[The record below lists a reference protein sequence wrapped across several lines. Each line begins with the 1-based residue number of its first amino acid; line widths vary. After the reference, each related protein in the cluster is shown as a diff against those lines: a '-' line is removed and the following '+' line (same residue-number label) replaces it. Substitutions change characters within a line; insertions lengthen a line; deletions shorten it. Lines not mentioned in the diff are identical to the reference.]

1 MPSPP
6 QAFSRVR
13 FVLVQ
18 PQDSRNV
25 GAVCR
30 AMKTMGLRRLHVVG
44 AGSLDREQAAISA
57 VHAVDVLREAV
68 FCDELPEAVRDA
80 VLVAGVTRRRGRW
93 RKYFALDPEGLGERV
108 AALATGT
115 CAVVFGNESA
125 GLSDQDLRQC
135 HLAVQIPTSPEFP
148 SLNLSHAVQLVA
160 YALFRRLGGGP
171 AGFRP
176 IPADRLEEL
185 VAGIIGALRGI
196 GYFTRGDPAEL
207 GVFWRDILARAALE
221 QREADRL
228 AELFGKIGGM
238 VAGRNP

>member
-1 MPSPP
+1 
-6 QAFSRVR
+6 
-13 FVLVQ
+13 
-18 PQDSRNV
+18 
-25 GAVCR
+25 
-30 AMKTMGLRRLHVVG
+30 MKTMGFHRLHVVG
-44 AGSLDREQAAISA
+44 AGSLDRDQAAISA

-68 FCDELPEAVRDA
+68 FCDELTEAVGDA

-93 RKYFALDPEGLGERV
+93 RKYFAVDPEGLGERV

-125 GLSDQDLRQC
+125 GLSDRDLRRC

-160 YALFRRLGGGP
+160 YALFRRLGGGLGAGQ

-176 IPADRLEEL
+176 IPVDRLEEL